1 MIKKYTKG
9 KTAQLSNNFTSAEFD
24 CHGRGCCAKTLIDS
38 QLVGL
43 LQKIR
48 DRFGCAVTVNSGYR
62 CAAHN
67 KAVGG
72 AAGSYHTKGQA
83 ADIVVK
89 GIKPA
94 EVAKYAESIGINGI
108 GLYDNFVH
116 IDTRTAKSFW
126 YSDKQ
131 ERRDTFGGA
140 PLLDS
145 VIKAWQNA
153 ANADGFKLTAD
164 GIWGKQC
171 EAVAQKAICRKRLT
185 YKYKNLTKIVQK
197 AVGVTAD
204 GKFGTATQKAVIA
217 YQRSKKLTADGCVG
231 LETWKAILGVK

>member
-1 MIKKYTKG
+1 MTKLYKKGIATKICD
-9 KTAQLSNNFTSAEFD
+9 NFNSTEFD
-24 CHGRGCCAKTLIDS
+24 CHGNGCCSKTLIDS
-38 QLVGL
+38 QLVDL

-48 DRFGCAVTVNSGYR
+48 NRFGCAVTINSGYR

-83 ADIVVK
+83 ADIAVK
-89 GIKPA
+89 GVKPA
-94 EVAKYAESIGINGI
+94 EVAKYAESIGIKGI

-126 YSDKQ
+126 YSSKQ

-140 PLLDS
+140 PQSDS
-145 VIKAWQNA
+145 VIKAWQKA

-171 EAVAQKAICRKRLT
+171 ETVANKAVCRKRLT

-204 GKFGTATQKAVIA
+204 GKFGKDTKKAVTEW
-217 YQRSKKLTADGCVG
+217 QKRCGLVADGCVG
-231 LETWKAILGVK
+231 LNTWEKILGVK